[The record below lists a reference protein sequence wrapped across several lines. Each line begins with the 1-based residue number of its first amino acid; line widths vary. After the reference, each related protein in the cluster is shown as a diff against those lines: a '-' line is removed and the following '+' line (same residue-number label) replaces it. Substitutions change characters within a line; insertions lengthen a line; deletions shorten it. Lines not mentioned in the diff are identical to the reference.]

1 LLNTFN
7 DEAPIAR
14 ALGMRLSFDQ
24 DKSAIV
30 SLAPNGQLASAA
42 RPPRQA
48 GMLHGGMYGVVA
60 DTAGERQADKQRHT
74 TAQRQRDGTTKTDKQ
89 RGAERGL
96 LGGGRERG

>member
-1 LLNTFN
+1 MFN

-14 ALGMRLSFDQ
+14 SLGMRLSFDQ

-60 DTAGERQADKQRHT
+60 DTAGERETETNRHT
-74 TAQRQRDGTTKTDKQ
+74 PLHRR
-89 RGAERGL
+89 
-96 LGGGRERG
+96 